1 MSSFLELDDAVAI
14 CMRLLSET
22 ELGDMSKEAF
32 AEYQNYVEGEFEQK
46 AWIASHNQEP
56 VLELHKLT
64 FDINPD
70 MIAEQIKKDS
80 LKNWCQVMQAGMRLA
95 MIDLPLKDSASANP
109 SNVIQIKDAVNVA
122 LEYIRQ
128 VDDECGAVVYDD
140 YDEANETLT
149 KWMQETAKIK
159 SE

>member
-1 MSSFLELDDAVAI
+1 MSSFLELDDAVKV
-14 CMRLLSET
+14 CMDLLHET
-22 ELGDMSKEAF
+22 TYFDDMSEE
-32 AEYQNYVEGEFEQK
+32 EYAGMSEFIRGEFEQK

-95 MIDLPLKDSASANP
+95 MIDLPLKVP
-109 SNVIQIKDAVNVA
+109 
-122 LEYIRQ
+122 E
-128 VDDECGAVVYDD
+128 EG
-140 YDEANETLT
+140 
-149 KWMQETAKIK
+149 
-159 SE
+159 

>member
-22 ELGDMSKEAF
+22 ELGDMSKEGF
-32 AEYQNYVEGEFEQK
+32 AEYKNYVEGEFEQK

-80 LKNWCQVMQAGMRLA
+80 LKNWCQVMQAGIRLA
-95 MIDLPLKDSASANP
+95 MIDLPLKMP
-109 SNVIQIKDAVNVA
+109 
-122 LEYIRQ
+122 E
-128 VDDECGAVVYDD
+128 EG
-140 YDEANETLT
+140 
-149 KWMQETAKIK
+149 
-159 SE
+159 